1 MLIKCKFLKDNVPA
15 GREYTY
21 RSDVLVKVG
30 DLVQINFSAKG
41 VVTAVD
47 VPEEEVAAFADK
59 IKNIQGLIESDIIL
73 KNWCVVNA
81 VSQQIQPPELLPK
94 YFRGSVYGHSVLKDG
109 YLRTTSPTVEIL
121 DYGDY
126 KVIVTVTGS
135 RYRIHPED
143 VALEA
148 EVAYPGYYKR
158 LNMEG
163 K

>member
-21 RSDVLVKVG
+21 RSDGPVKVG
-30 DLVQINFSAKG
+30 DLVQINSSAKG

-47 VPEEEVAAFADK
+47 VPEEEVVAFDDK
-59 IKNIQGLIESDIIL
+59 IKSIQGIIEADIIL

-81 VSQQIQPPELLPK
+81 VSQQIQPPELIPK
-94 YFRGSVYGHSVLKDG
+94 YFRGSIYGHPTLKDG

-135 RYRIHPED
+135 RYRIYPGD

-148 EVAYPGYYKR
+148 EAAYPGYYNR

>member
-1 MLIKCKFLKDNVPA
+1 M
-15 GREYTY
+15 
-21 RSDVLVKVG
+21 
-30 DLVQINFSAKG
+30 Q
-41 VVTAVD
+41 
-47 VPEEEVAAFADK
+47 
-59 IKNIQGLIESDIIL
+59 
-73 KNWCVVNA
+73 

-94 YFRGSVYGHSVLKDG
+94 YFQVEVFTEHPVLKDG

>member
-1 MLIKCKFLKDNVPA
+1 MLIKCKFLKDNAPA

-21 RSDVLVKVG
+21 RANMSVKVG
-30 DLVQINFSAKG
+30 DLVQINSSAKG
-41 VVTAVD
+41 IVTAVD

-81 VSQQIQPPELLPK
+81 VSQQIQLPK
-94 YFRGSVYGHSVLKDG
+94 YFRGSIYGHPVLKDG

-121 DYGDY
+121 DCGDY

-135 RYRIHPED
+135 RYRIYPED
-143 VALEA
+143 VAPEA
-148 EVAYPGYYKR
+148 EAAYPGYYNR

>member
-1 MLIKCKFLKDNVPA
+1 MLIKCKFLKENVPA

-21 RSDVLVKVG
+21 RSDGPVKVG
-30 DLVQINFSAKG
+30 DLVQINSSAKG

-47 VPEEEVAAFADK
+47 VPEEEVVAFADK
-59 IKNIQGLIESDIIL
+59 IKSIQGIIEADIIL

-81 VSQQIQPPELLPK
+81 VSQQIQPQELIPK
-94 YFRGSVYGHSVLKDG
+94 YFRGSIYGHPTLKDG

-121 DYGDY
+121 DYRDY

-135 RYRIHPED
+135 RYRIYPED
-143 VALEA
+143 VAPEA
-148 EVAYPGYYKR
+148 EAAYPGYYKR

>member
-1 MLIKCKFLKDNVPA
+1 MLIKCKFLKENVPA

-21 RSDVLVKVG
+21 RSDGPVKVG
-30 DLVQINFSAKG
+30 DLVQINSSAKG

-47 VPEEEVAAFADK
+47 VPEEEVVTFADK
-59 IKNIQGLIESDIIL
+59 IKSIQGIIEADIIL

-81 VSQQIQPPELLPK
+81 VSQQIQPPELIPK
-94 YFRGSVYGHSVLKDG
+94 YFRGSIYGLPTLKDG

-135 RYRIHPED
+135 RYRIYPGD

-148 EVAYPGYYKR
+148 EAAYPGYYKR